1 MALVKRWVILKPL
14 ENLYLSRGLEYY
26 SGNGGNHMTFVSG
39 TSRAADIEQLLVVGA
54 HRPKETHMLI
64 LDWD

>member
-1 MALVKRWVILKPL
+1 
-14 ENLYLSRGLEYY
+14 
-26 SGNGGNHMTFVSG
+26 MTFVSG